1 MWKILNQPWVNDDG
15 GELLH
20 SLTGTLVQYFRG
32 NFDSIKILNE
42 HIFDLEIHCFYFI
55 YGYNCKISTNT

>member
-1 MWKILNQPWVNDDG
+1 MLYCQIWKILNQPWVSDGG

-20 SLTGTLVQYFRG
+20 SFTGTLVQYFRG

-42 HIFDLEIHCFYFI
+42 HIFNLEIPLFLFHLWL
-55 YGYNCKISTNT
+55 